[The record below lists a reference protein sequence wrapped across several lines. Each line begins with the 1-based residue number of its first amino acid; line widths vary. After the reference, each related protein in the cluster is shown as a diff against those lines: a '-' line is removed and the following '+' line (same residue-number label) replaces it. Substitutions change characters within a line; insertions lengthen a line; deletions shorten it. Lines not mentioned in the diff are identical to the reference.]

1 MSLPKLLMP
10 SMVMAMICVS
20 YPSMADSNDAALPT
34 LYVAA
39 QATKGKVI
47 YAKYCAECH
56 GKELVGGTAPALS
69 GTQFFTRDMNTKLG
83 GVFEYMARQM
93 PLGRPGS
100 LTHDEYA
107 QLMAFILQKNG
118 FPSGDSPLSYDAILK
133 SDDILYF
140 AKH

>member
-1 MSLPKLLMP
+1 MVVAMSCITHLSK
-10 SMVMAMICVS
+10 
-20 YPSMADSNDAALPT
+20 ADSNDAALPN
-34 LYVAA
+34 LYAA
-39 QATKGKVI
+39 TQATKGKVI

-69 GTQFFTRDMNTKLG
+69 GTQFFTRDMGTKLG

-93 PLGRPGS
+93 PQGRPGS
-100 LTHDEYA
+100 LTHDEYV

-118 FPSGDSPLSYDAILK
+118 FPSGDSSLSYDVALK